1 MIRDS
6 GALSA
11 SCIGLLL
18 ALNCMSNTAVA
29 VSSSGADGKALYVSQ
44 GCAGC
49 HGAGGQG
56 GMGKR
61 LATNTALGDTDAML
75 HRIVFGGK
83 GMPPFGDT
91 LSDEQ
96 VVSVADF
103 LRTNFGN
110 DFGSIQKARVD
121 AVRKAGPAGMGS
133 QNADDTNGMIKPG
146 GIAVGAPSLAVQMP
160 TSDAPSQKELDSSAE
175 SVESWLMFNKSYD
188 GQRYSSLT
196 QINAKNAARLE
207 VQCVAQLGIQTSF
220 NAMPLVYA
228 GVMYVTAANRTFA
241 FDARNC
247 RQLWQ
252 HVYTAKDLVQYD
264 ANRGVA
270 IYEGRLFRGTS
281 DAHVIALD
289 VKTGTLLWDV
299 RPVDSAIGYFFSA
312 APIAWND
319 TLFLGTAGADWGA
332 PGLLF
337 ALNVKDGTT
346 RWSLS
351 EIDEATFGGSSGATG
366 GGGSWSSFTLD
377 TENGKLYVP
386 VGNPAPD
393 FDARHRPGK
402 NLYTDSVIV
411 VDAKTGALNHY
422 YQQVPKDS
430 HDYDTAATPVIFHL
444 PRNAVRSGATRYRKT
459 GTPENIDFAKDPGER
474 AETPAPSSSAQPGPS
489 DLFMAVGSK
498 EGHVSLY
505 NDTRQELMYR
515 VPVTSIEAPRQQ
527 PTGAGVHT
535 CPGTVGGV
543 EWYGPAFDPIYRRMY
558 VGAVDWCAKYT
569 VNEARYVR
577 GQIYMGGT
585 FEFDPVEKSRG
596 WITSIDAGTGRL
608 LWKYQSELPIVASV
622 TPTAGDVLF
631 TGELTGNF
639 LVLDKS
645 SGQKLYSFY
654 TGGPVAGGIATY
666 TVDGH
671 QYVAVPSGNMSR
683 SFSMDLSPSATV
695 FLFALREP
703 QTGNH

>member
-1 MIRDS
+1 
-6 GALSA
+6 
-11 SCIGLLL
+11 
-18 ALNCMSNTAVA
+18 
-29 VSSSGADGKALYVSQ
+29 
-44 GCAGC
+44 
-49 HGAGGQG
+49 
-56 GMGKR
+56 MGKK
-61 LATNTALGDTDAML
+61 LATNPALGDTGAML

-83 GMPPFGDT
+83 GMPPFGEV

-96 VVSVADF
+96 VVSVADY
-103 LRTNFGN
+103 LRTSFGN
-110 DFGSIQKARVD
+110 DFGAIQRAQLD
-121 AVRKAGPAGMGS
+121 AVRKAGSGDSGS
-133 QNADDTNGMIKPG
+133 QNAVETSSAKPG
-146 GIAVGAPSLAVQMP
+146 GIAVGAPSLKVELP
-160 TSDAPSQKELDSSAE
+160 TSGAPSQKELDTSAE
-175 SVESWLMFNKSYD
+175 SAESWLMYNKSYD

-207 VQCVAQLGIQTSF
+207 VQCVAQLGARTSF

-228 GVMYVTAANRTFA
+228 GVMYVTAANKTFA

-252 HVYTAKDLVQYD
+252 HVYTEKDVVQYD

-270 IYEGRLFRGTS
+270 ISEGRLFRGTS

-289 VKTGTLLWDV
+289 IKTGTLLWDV

-312 APIAWND
+312 APIVWND

-337 ALNVKDGTT
+337 AFNVKDGTT
-346 RWSLS
+346 RWSLN
-351 EIDEATFGGSSGATG
+351 EIDETTFGGAASAATG
-366 GGGSWSSFTLD
+366 GGASWSSFTLD
-377 TENGKLYVP
+377 TANGKLYVP

-393 FDARHRPGK
+393 LDARHRPGK
-402 NLYTDSVIV
+402 NLYTNSVIV
-411 VDAKTGALNHY
+411 VDAKTGALEHY
-422 YQQVPKDS
+422 YQQVPNDS

-444 PRNAVRSGATRYRKT
+444 PRGAVRADATKYRKT
-459 GTPENIDFAKDPGER
+459 GTPENIDFSKVTCESTENR
-474 AETPAPSSSAQPGPS
+474 PSASSAAESGPS

-505 NDTRQELMYR
+505 NDTRRELMYR
-515 VPVTSIEAPRQQ
+515 VPVTSIKDPRLQ
-527 PTGAGVHT
+527 PTREGTHT

-558 VGAVDWCAKYT
+558 VGAVDWCAKYALG
-569 VNEARYVR
+569 EARYAR

-585 FEFDPVEKSRG
+585 FEFDPVEQSRG
-596 WITSIDAGTGRL
+596 WITSIDAGTGKL
-608 LWKYQSELPIVASV
+608 LWKYESGLPIVASV
-622 TPTAGDVLF
+622 TPTAGDVLLA
-631 TGELTGNF
+631 GELTGNF

-671 QYVAVPSGNMSR
+671 QYVAVPSGNVSR
-683 SFSMDLSPSATV
+683 SFSMELSPSATV
-695 FLFALREP
+695 FVFALRELP
-703 QTGNH
+703 TGNH